1 MMPISMQFFS
11 SLFVRLLTGQITSPA
26 PCHKLCSFYFYR
38 VRPVRARIWLRH
50 CATSRKIAVSIP
62 DGVIGIFINVILSAR
77 RVRVFENWVLR
88 RIFGPK
94 RVRRNYI
101 IRSLMIC
108 NSHQIL
114 LG

>member
-1 MMPISMQFFS
+1 MPNNLASA
-11 SLFVRLLTGQITSPA
+11 LFVDVTNCVPFIFMEYVLFG
-26 PCHKLCSFYFYR
+26 
-38 VRPVRARIWLRH
+38 H

-77 RVRVFENWVLR
+77 WVKVFENWMLR
-88 RIFGPK
+88 RILGPK
-94 RVRRNYI
+94 RDEVTRVRRNYI

-108 NSHQIL
+108 NSRPIL